1 MAGDLELRPLR
12 REDDR
17 SGFRCGNPVL
27 DRFFEQYAGQ
37 NQFRLHVAVTHVAVL
52 EGRIVGYATLSG
64 GTLERPSLPD
74 ERLRRRLPAYPLPVV
89 RLARL
94 AVDQR
99 AQGHGIGRALLRHA
113 LHVALAQRE
122 TLGCVGLV
130 VDAKPQAV
138 TFYHALGF
146 VPLEGVQGLEP
157 DEPRPVF
164 LALETVAGA

>member
-1 MAGDLELRPLR
+1 MLAEVLLRPLR

-17 SGFRCGNPVL
+17 SGFQCGNAVL
-27 DRFFEQYAGQ
+27 DRFFQQYAGQ

-64 GTLERPSLPD
+64 GTLERPTLPD
-74 ERLRRRLPAYPLPVV
+74 ERLRRRLPVYPLPVV

-94 AVDQR
+94 AVDLR

-113 LHVALAQRE
+113 LQVALAQRE
-122 TLGCVGLV
+122 ALGCVGLV
-130 VDAKPQAV
+130 VDAKPQASG
-138 TFYHALGF
+138 FYQALGF
-146 VPLEGVQGLEP
+146 LPLEGVQGLEP
-157 DEPRPVF
+157 DEPKPMF